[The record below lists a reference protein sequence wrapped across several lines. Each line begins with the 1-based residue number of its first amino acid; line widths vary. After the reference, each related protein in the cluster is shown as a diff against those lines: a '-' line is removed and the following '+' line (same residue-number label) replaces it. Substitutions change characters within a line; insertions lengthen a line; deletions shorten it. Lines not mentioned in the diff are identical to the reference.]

1 MSINVDHA
9 FRGASM
15 ARLDLSSIPV
25 NSSTG
30 YPDPFA
36 EAVNGRS
43 RQALGDAGGLTQFGV
58 NLVELQPGAASSQR
72 HWHTHEDEFVMVVSG
87 ELVLVTDEGE
97 TLMRAGD
104 CAAFPAGRPN
114 GHHLLNRGWGSALFL
129 VVGSRVAGDC
139 AHYPD
144 IDLEYDGPSKTYTH
158 RDGTP
163 YPRRDATRQGAAAQ
177 AALPVDEKTLE
188 PRVYIAGDAHGP
200 HGREGEAPAP

>member
-1 MSINVDHA
+1 
-9 FRGASM
+9 M

-25 NSSTG
+25 KSGTG
-30 YPDPFA
+30 YPEPFA

-43 RQALGDAGGLTQFGV
+43 KQALGDAGGLTQFGV

-87 ELVLVTDEGE
+87 EVVLVTDEGE

-114 GHHLLNRGWGSALFL
+114 GHQLVNRGWGIALVL
-129 VVGSRVAGDC
+129 AVGSRIPEDSAE
-139 AHYPD
+139 YPD
-144 IDLEYDGPSKTYTH
+144 IDLKYDGRTDSYTH

-163 YPRRDATRQGAAAQ
+163 YPKRAAGPSVAPGIDV
-177 AALPVDEKTLE
+177 PVDETTLDQ
-188 PRVYIAGDAHGP
+188 RVYRADDGQVNDANLP
-200 HGREGEAPAP
+200 PA